1 MRNTLSVLFVLIS
14 AMCSPPTP
22 ATVKATLV
30 ARQKAD
36 GLAFYLLSIPKTE
49 FKKDVLLQ
57 LATDYVSAN
66 GGVNLL
72 QVGVFTEKKVAL
84 DFMGKNVFDITYG
97 LWKSEFE
104 DRIRERRFGAAILLK
119 YGPSATLRIRYPDGK
134 IEEIPIFGQNA
145 FKPVV
150 NSLLLNLLH
159 VSFVD
164 QGFGKGKRLVPHLY
178 IQVPQSATSEEAEA
192 FAKSIAR
199 LIGTPNIEVYLR
211 EDNWFIF
218 DAHYPWV
225 NPFVHEEL
233 PPTESEAAKSVEFIC
248 KPGETEVCYQSSSG
262 VK

>member
-1 MRNTLSVLFVLIS
+1 M
-14 AMCSPPTP
+14 
-22 ATVKATLV
+22 
-30 ARQKAD
+30 QKAD
-36 GLAFYLLSIPKTE
+36 GFASYSLTIPKTE

-57 LATDYVSAN
+57 LAKEYVSAD
-66 GGVNLL
+66 GSLNLV
-72 QVGVFTEKKVAL
+72 QVGVFTEEKAAH

-104 DRIRERRFGAAILLK
+104 NRIGEPRFGVGILLK
-119 YGPSATLRIRYPDGK
+119 YGPSATLRIRYPNGR
-134 IEEIPIFGQNA
+134 IEEIIVLGQNA
-145 FKPVV
+145 FHPVV
-150 NSLLLNLLH
+150 NGLLLNFLH
-159 VSFVD
+159 VSFVN

-199 LIGTPNIEVYLR
+199 LVGTPNIEVHLR

-225 NPFVHEEL
+225 NPFVHEEM

-248 KPGETEVCYQSSSG
+248 KPGEKELCYQSSSG
-262 VK
+262 IK